1 MLYTLC
7 NYICR
12 LPCLLHIQFSLY
24 ENYTVISKVCQYI
37 YFNIYT
43 SIYLIL
49 AMSQQ
54 TVDK

>member
-37 YFNIYT
+37 YFNLYT
-43 SIYLIL
+43 SIYLIFKKIRQL
-49 AMSQQ
+49 NR
-54 TVDK
+54 